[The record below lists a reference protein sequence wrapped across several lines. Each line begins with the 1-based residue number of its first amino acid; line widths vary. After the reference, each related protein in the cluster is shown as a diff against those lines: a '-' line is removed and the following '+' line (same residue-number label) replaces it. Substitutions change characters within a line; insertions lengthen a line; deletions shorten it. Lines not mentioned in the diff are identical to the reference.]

1 MSLITKIQQRLGMP
15 LNPEWTHLLF
25 AEALSKISSVE
36 EWLFLRKGNRDKR
49 LMYDKL
55 HKKWTENQKHQI
67 LWSDDF
73 KYALF
78 SFKNPGELFL
88 KTT

>member
-1 MSLITKIQQRLGMP
+1 
-15 LNPEWTHLLF
+15 
-25 AEALSKISSVE
+25 
-36 EWLFLRKGNRDKR
+36 
-49 LMYDKL
+49 MYDKL

-67 LWSDDF
+67 LWSDEF